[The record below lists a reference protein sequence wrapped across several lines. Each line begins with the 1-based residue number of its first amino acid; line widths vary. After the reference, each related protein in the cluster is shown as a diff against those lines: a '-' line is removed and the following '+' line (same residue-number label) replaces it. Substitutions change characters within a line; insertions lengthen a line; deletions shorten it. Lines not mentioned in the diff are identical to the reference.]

1 MKLHFLGASGQVTG
15 SRYVVESGSARIM
28 IDCGLFQEREYLE
41 RNWRPCPVPAK
52 DIETL
57 LLTHAHIDHL
67 GLVPKL
73 VREGFR
79 GRILCTPPTR
89 DLAEVLLRD
98 SAKIQMEDAQY
109 KRRRHQREGR
119 RGRFPEVP
127 LYTLDDVERALPL
140 LDTVSYG
147 RPVDVAAGIQATW
160 FDAGHILGSAMLR
173 LVLTSETRTTSVL
186 FSGDIG
192 QWGKPLVRDPT
203 TFQQAD
209 YVVMEST
216 YGDRDHESGEDIED
230 HLARV
235 ITATVQ
241 RRGNVIIPTFA
252 VERAQELMFFL
263 SRLRRDGRMGEVPV
277 FLDSPMAVDATEI
290 FRRHRAYF
298 DAEAWEMI
306 QSGHS
311 PMRFSG
317 LRLVRDVDESK
328 AINRLEEPAIIMAP
342 AGMCNAGR
350 IKHHLRHNIE
360 RPECTIIFVGYQ
372 AHGTLGRQ
380 ILDGRPHVRIHGREY
395 AVRAA
400 VERIFG
406 FSAHAD
412 RSGLLRW
419 LSALDG
425 TPRRVFLTHGEA
437 EASAALAQTAAEQLG
452 LDVHVPRYQ
461 EVVDLA

>member
-311 PMRFSG
+311 PMRFAG